1 MCMNV
6 VNKYVVYKLVVVEFN
21 LTECTNLIGNLNFKN
36 FSHFRMNIHGLNKH
50 KNNCL
55 PVKINLTTYAYLD
68 NKLLSEFST
77 ND

>member
-21 LTECTNLIGNLNFKN
+21 LTKCRNLIGNLTFKN
-36 FSHFRMNIHGLNKH
+36 FPHFRMNNHRLIKH

-55 PVKINLTTYAYLD
+55 KINLTIYTYLN
-68 NKLLSEFST
+68 NKLL
-77 ND
+77 